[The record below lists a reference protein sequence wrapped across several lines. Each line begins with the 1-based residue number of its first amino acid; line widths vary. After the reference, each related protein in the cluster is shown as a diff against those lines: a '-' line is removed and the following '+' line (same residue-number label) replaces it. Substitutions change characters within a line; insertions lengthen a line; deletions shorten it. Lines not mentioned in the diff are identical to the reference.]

1 MSNKKVYFVSEPVQH
16 QGGVVADVM
25 ANSIATSTYSQAET
39 FLRETLQNACD
50 QKKNDLSQIEFVIDL
65 FQVGGEKKKLLDD
78 FFSEARLGQDPLGFT
93 KLKNTKTFEAIV
105 VADKGTVGL
114 VGPLDASIDETPS
127 NFAGFFFNVGRQSS
141 DSSSGG
147 SFGLGRTVLT
157 NASEYST
164 ILVYSQFLQRG
175 KLNKRFMGMA
185 IRGTFAHGG
194 RRYTG
199 RHWFGKEPN
208 KNSGLVSPF
217 EDKEADEYAT
227 AFGMAKYLG
236 NETGFV
242 AMVIGNALITNPDSP
257 TLAKL
262 QREEIIRDIQLAA
275 CTYGWPHMLGSK
287 KSRSVNFK
295 FCLDGNAIPEK
306 DPAKMP
312 GLSEFVKCYEAL
324 NSQTEGVESKDIF
337 FSAGGAKKEPTG
349 KLAWLNI
356 PTSQSDRDLAK
367 KGSIPISAVA
377 LMRQANF
384 VVKYL
389 EVTQK
394 YDQISTRGIFKSNI
408 NFDADFRKSEPVA
421 HDDWI
426 PSKLQLKPN
435 TRNPI
440 KQTIENIK
448 ENFKELAG
456 IKGEFQDGSASV
468 ILGNVIGRL
477 LDGLTLTGP
486 PKPPKPSGGGSSG
499 GTSGGNNIQVVS
511 IGTPK
516 IIASD
521 LSHYQAVFKF
531 QIIFPKDED
540 NTRKIQLATYAILEN
555 GNPEIDPPEGV
566 EIPEILKVHL
576 DGKNYL
582 KNQPIELEE
591 NMNLKYLEVTVSA
604 PQGVGTTCRWKLVD

>member
-1 MSNKKVYFVSEPVQH
+1 MKKKVYFVSEPVQH

-50 QKKNDLSQIEFVIDL
+50 QKRDDASQIDFVVDV
-65 FQVGGEKKKLLDD
+65 FQVAGQKKKLIDE
-78 FFSEARLGQDPLGFT
+78 FFSEARLGQDPLGFS
-93 KLKNTKTFEAIV
+93 KLKESKTFEAMV
-105 VADKGTVGL
+105 VADRGTVGL
-114 VGPLDASIDETPS
+114 VGPVDASIDETPS

-141 DSSSGG
+141 ESSSGG

-164 ILVYSQFLQRG
+164 ILVYSQFLQKG
-175 KLNKRFMGMA
+175 KICKRFMGMA

-199 RHWFGKEPN
+199 RHWFGKEPS

-217 EDKEADEYAT
+217 EDLDAENYAK
-227 AFGMAKYLG
+227 AFGMLDYLG

-257 TLAKL
+257 TLSKS
-262 QREEIIRDIQLAA
+262 QREEAIKDIQLAA
-275 CTYGWPHMLGSK
+275 CIYGWPHMLGSK
-287 KSRSVNFK
+287 RNRSVNFK
-295 FCLDGNAIPEK
+295 FCLNGNPISEM
-306 DPAKMP
+306 DPSKMP

-324 NSQTEGVESKDIF
+324 NSQTEGVESRDIY
-337 FSAGGAKKEPTG
+337 FSPGGAKKEPTG
-349 KLAWLNI
+349 KLTWLNI
-356 PTSQSDRDLAK
+356 PTSQSDREWAK
-367 KGSIPISAVA
+367 RGSIPLSAVA

-394 YDQISTRGIFKSNI
+394 LDQISTRGIFKSNSS
-408 NFDADFRKSEPVA
+408 FDSDFRKSEPVA
-421 HDDWI
+421 HDDWV

-435 TRNPI
+435 ARNPI

-468 ILGNVIGRL
+468 ILGNVVGRL

-486 PKPPKPSGGGSSG
+486 PKPPPPSGGGSGGGGISG
-499 GTSGGNNIQVVS
+499 GQNIQVVA

-521 LSHYQAVFKF
+521 LSRYEAVFKF
-531 QIIFPKDED
+531 QIIFPKDETA
-540 NTRKIQLATYAILEN
+540 TRKIGLSAYAILEN

-566 EIPEILKVHL
+566 EIPEIINIELE
-576 DGKNYL
+576 GSNFATAR
-582 KNQPIELEE
+582 PIELEPA
-591 NMNLKYLEVTVSA
+591 MNLKNLEVTVSA
-604 PQGVGTTCRWKLVD
+604 PQGVGTTCRWKLID

>member
-1 MSNKKVYFVSEPVQH
+1 MSKKKVYFISEPVQH

-50 QKKNDLSQIEFVIDL
+50 QKKSGTTQIEFVIDL
-65 FQVGGEKKKLLDD
+65 FQVGGKKKELFDE

-93 KLKNTKTFEAIV
+93 KLKKAKTFEALV
-105 VADKGTVGL
+105 VADRGTVGL
-114 VGPLDASIDETPS
+114 VGPLDASVDESPS

-164 ILVYSQFLQRG
+164 ILVYSQFLQKG
-175 KLNKRFMGMA
+175 KIAKRFMGMA

-208 KNSGLVSPF
+208 KNSGLVNPF
-217 EDKEADEYAT
+217 EDKEAEEYAR
-227 AFGMAKYLG
+227 AFGMVEYLG

-242 AMVIGNALITNPDSP
+242 AMVIGNTLIENPDSP
-257 TLAKL
+257 TLSKS
-262 QREEIIRDIQLAA
+262 QREEVVKDIQMAA
-275 CTYGWPHMLGSK
+275 CIYGWPHMLGSK
-287 KSRSVNFK
+287 KNRSVNFK
-295 FCLDGNAIPEK
+295 FRLDGNEIPEK

-324 NSQTEGVESKDIF
+324 NSQTEGVQSKDIY
-337 FSAGGAKKEPTG
+337 FSPGGAKKEPTG

-356 PTSQSDRDLAK
+356 PTSQSDRDWAK
-367 KGSIPISAVA
+367 KGSIPVSAVA

-394 YDQISTRGIFKSNI
+394 LDQISTRGVFKSTT

-440 KQTIENIK
+440 KQTLENIK

-456 IKGEFQDGSASV
+456 VKSEFQDGSASV

-477 LDGLTLTGP
+477 LDGLSLTGP
-486 PKPPKPSGGGSSG
+486 PKPPKPGTGSSSGGGGG
-499 GTSGGNNIQVVS
+499 GTNIQVVS
-511 IGTPK
+511 IGTPR
-516 IIASD
+516 IISSD
-521 LSHYQAVFKF
+521 LNYYQAVFKF
-531 QIIFPKDED
+531 QVIFPKDE
-540 NTRKIQLATYAILEN
+540 NETKKILLSTYAILEN

-566 EIPEILKVHL
+566 EIPEILKIEFEGRKFSPGQPLEL
-576 DGKNYL
+576 DVS
-582 KNQPIELEE
+582 
-591 NMNLKYLEVTVSA
+591 MSMKYLEVTVSA